1 MFSSTQQLAYGAA
14 ILATSFDLAHAG
26 LVSGKTSTVTSIEL
40 IKNTD
45 ATTPKAKS
53 TDGVTTNT
61 NILNWKIENVSWID
75 EDTAESYLEITNTLT
90 GPILATDKITFH
102 VEFTSSQ

>member
-26 LVSGKTSTVTSIEL
+26 LVSGKTSTLTSVEL

-45 ATTPKAKS
+45 SVTPIAKK
-53 TDGVTTNT
+53 TDGTT
-61 NILNWKIENVSWID
+61 
-75 EDTAESYLEITNTLT
+75 A
-90 GPILATDKITFH
+90 
-102 VEFTSSQ
+102 